1 MIKPSQLY
9 QRVVSFPLF
18 QNLSW
23 MIVSEGMARAS
34 RLVTLFV
41 LANQF
46 SNRDYGLAMLA
57 LLIHELFRVFTRLG
71 TGARI
76 IQCDNSVLLSTL
88 GNAATL
94 QWCVTLLI
102 STLQILLAELIANY
116 YDYPELATLLKWMA
130 IAHLC
135 YPLVSVRIFESQR
148 QNKLRY
154 FGIASGICVSFENLC
169 VALLATTGFGIYAIV
184 YAKIAAAIAWVGL
197 FWRLPSLCSRCI
209 FEAKSMRS
217 LLAFSSQTLSS
228 ELTRTLRFQADSLIA
243 ARLLTPDMFGL
254 YTFAKSAGLGIAQ
267 SFTMAYQVALYPY
280 LCKQNRAGN
289 GGIAFRKTWYV
300 TLGIC
305 TLFAAQALLAP
316 VYIELLFG
324 QRWENAEFVSTLLCV
339 IAIPTLIMDHAGL
352 TLRANNQ
359 PARELLLIALCTTSL
374 FVTLA
379 IALPN
384 SPQQMATYFL
394 VSSITWLTLLWFP
407 VFGQRSVVPPNNKLA
422 RIAAH

>member
-1 MIKPSQLY
+1 MKLY
-9 QRVVSFPLF
+9 QRVISFPLF

-41 LANQF
+41 LASQF

-76 IQCDNSVLLSTL
+76 IQCDDAALLSTL

-94 QWCVTLLI
+94 QWLVTILI
-102 STLQILLAELIANY
+102 TTLQIVFADVIANY
-116 YDYPELATLLKWMA
+116 YDYPELADLLKWMA

-148 QNKLRY
+148 QNKLKY
-154 FGIASGICVSFENLC
+154 YGIASGACVSFENLS
-169 VALLATTGFGIYAIV
+169 VAMLAVSGFGIYAIV
-184 YAKIAAAIAWVGL
+184 YAKVAAAIAWVAL
-197 FWRLPSLCSRCI
+197 FWRLPTRCKQCI
-209 FEAKSMRS
+209 FESNSMRS

-267 SFTMAYQVALYPY
+267 SFITAYQVALYPY
-280 LCKQNRAGN
+280 LCKQVRAEQSN
-289 GGIAFRKTWYV
+289 MAFRKTWNL
-300 TLGIC
+300 TLVIC
-305 TLFAAQALLAP
+305 ALFAAQAALSP

-324 QRWENAEFVSTLLCV
+324 QRWENAGLIATLLCFV
-339 IAIPTLIMDHAGL
+339 AIPTLALDHAGL

-359 PARELLLIALCTTSL
+359 PTRELALIGLCTASL
-374 FVTLA
+374 FAMFT
-379 IALPN
+379 IAQP
-384 SPQQMATYFL
+384 STPQDMATVFL
-394 VSSITWLTLLWFP
+394 ISSASWLALLWLPF
-407 VFGQRSVVPPNNKLA
+407 FRQRNLINPKTKYSRTMPTL
-422 RIAAH
+422 